1 MEPQNPAV
9 ALRSA
14 EEAIAAGGETSALL
28 AARGR
33 ALTALR
39 RDGAAA
45 DSLRS
50 ALAALAR
57 EEMPEVRRTRHALA
71 IRAILVEPLYRLG
84 EHDAIL
90 ELARAETGTPA
101 TGDSAARDRRRL
113 RTYAAMSLE
122 RLGREDDALAAYLSL
137 LREDP
142 GDEFATGRLL
152 KLRVAAKPAAA
163 ALAELE
169 AMLRVSTRAANPQL
183 WLLAGDLRTK
193 VGDDARAAE
202 AYAEALRLAPRN
214 RFALEKLGYAAA
226 RRGDHALAA
235 RCLREPFLAN
245 PGSHPL
251 RRALVRA
258 HLAIGDQRGLRA
270 LLDEALRLHPEA
282 GVLYHELKKLPLG
295 VEEAP

>member
-1 MEPQNPAV
+1 MSPHDPVV

-14 EEAIAAGGETSALL
+14 EESIAASGETSVLL

-39 RDGAAA
+39 RDVAAA
-45 DSLRS
+45 DSLRA

-57 EEMPEVRRTRHALA
+57 EAMPEARRARYALA
-71 IRAILVEPLYRLG
+71 IRALLVEPLYRLG

-90 ELARAETGTPA
+90 ELARAGAGTPA
-101 TGDSAARDRRRL
+101 AGDSAARDLRRL

-122 RLGREDDALAAYLSL
+122 RLGREDDALAAYMSL
-137 LREDP
+137 LRDAP
-142 GDEFATGRLL
+142 DDEFATGRLL
-152 KLRVAAKPAAA
+152 KLRVAAKPLAA

-183 WLLAGDLRTK
+183 WLLLGDLRARA
-193 VGDDARAAE
+193 GDDALAAE

-226 RRGDHALAA
+226 RRGDHAVAA

-245 PGSHPL
+245 PASHPL

-258 HLAIGDQRGLRA
+258 HQGAGDVRGLRA
-270 LLDEALRLHPEA
+270 VLEEALRLHPDV

-295 VEEAP
+295 GGEAP